1 MCEVHVVYKDVSPN
15 CQFPLSDP
23 FITSQNH
30 RYISPSCACLFYI
43 DVAVFIYKASMAR
56 AAAPM
61 IPAAWVAW
69 AAAPVNS
76 GMEELGVRLTAPVPL
91 TVGKG
96 TGVMEE
102 GISMVEE
109 ISMAELIMAEV
120 YSAAEETTEL
130 TVSTGEEMTEV
141 TTVSTAELTSGAALL
156 SGMVMGTP
164 AALQVDSTAE
174 MAAAWSSAEQ
184 APSTQGWT
192 EARRVSPFLQWHAK
206 SVRDSQPSLVR
217 GPTKQAS

>member
-1 MCEVHVVYKDVSPN
+1 MV
-15 CQFPLSDP
+15 
-23 FITSQNH
+23 
-30 RYISPSCACLFYI
+30 
-43 DVAVFIYKASMAR
+43 VFIYKASMAR

-76 GMEELGVRLTAPVPL
+76 DMEALGVMLTASVPL
-91 TVGKG
+91 TVGMG

-102 GISMVEE
+102 AMSIVEDISIVEV
-109 ISMAELIMAEV
+109 IMAEV
-120 YSAAEETTEL
+120 SSSAEETTEL
-130 TVSTGEEMTEV
+130 TVSTAEEMTEV
-141 TTVSTAELTSGAALL
+141 TVSTAELTSGAALL

-192 EARRVSPFLQWHAK
+192 EARRVSPFLQWHSK

-217 GPTKQAS
+217 GPTKQVRAHSGMLSSWALATAAKATKEAMVKLFIFAVVWGLMQGSI